1 MDDLASVNATR
12 CPSHVFSRHRA
23 LIRPRRS
30 ARSRVGAVG
39 AGAGRP
45 PLDHRRADGDRTG
58 LGPHPADAI
67 GYVLVDNAGVMSGG
81 LESADDV
88 AKDRAARIVVG

>member
-1 MDDLASVNATR
+1 
-12 CPSHVFSRHRA
+12 
-23 LIRPRRS
+23 
-30 ARSRVGAVG
+30 
-39 AGAGRP
+39 
-45 PLDHRRADGDRTG
+45 